1 MIIITLFSALFISTV
16 AAYFSIAG
24 LIAIFPGA
32 TFAVGVMGAALEMG
46 KLVSASWIYRFW
58 DKTNLLLKAYFITAI
73 FILSFITSIGIFG
86 YLTRA
91 HVEGTQGLDANT
103 EQISLLDEQIA
114 IERQNADMSRK
125 ALQQMDFAVN
135 NLVSNEKTTERAI
148 SVRNAQRKE
157 RASLISGISESNEK
171 INALL
176 KDKSVLNVGQRKLE
190 TEVGPIKYVAEMVYS
205 KEDATGIDKAVR
217 LLTFMLIFVFDPL
230 AILLVIA
237 ANIQMKYEKD
247 NILDHTATRI
257 PFEPDNEDKT
267 TNMSNDW
274 NPESWFKIVKRPK

>member
-1 MIIITLFSALFISTV
+1 MIIITLFSALFISAV

-32 TFAVGVMGAALEMG
+32 ALAVGLMGAALELG

-58 DKTNLLLKAYFITAI
+58 SKANIILKSYFITAI
-73 FILSFITSIGIFG
+73 FMLSFITSIGIFG

-91 HVEGTQGLDANT
+91 HVEGTQGLGANT

-114 IERQNADMSRK
+114 IERQNIDMSRK
-125 ALQQMDFAVN
+125 ALQQMDVAVN
-135 NLVSNEKTTERAI
+135 NLVTNEKTTERALT
-148 SVRNAQRKE
+148 VRNTQRKE
-157 RASLISGISESNEK
+157 RASLTENIKESNEK
-171 INALL
+171 INSLL
-176 KDKSVLNVGQRKLE
+176 KDKSVLNIGQRKLE

-205 KEDATGIDKAVR
+205 KEDATGIDKSVR

-237 ANIQMKYEKD
+237 ANIQMKFEKD
-247 NILDHTATRI
+247 NSLNLNSNKITLD
-257 PFEPDNEDKT
+257 PDNVDKT

-274 NPESWFKIVKRPK
+274 NPESWFKIVKKPK